1 MRVNVAKHRHYTGH
15 QGAVYTVIK
24 GKGLTIFSSGGDG
37 SVMRWDLE
45 EDRGEKV
52 GQVPGTVFALHHLP
66 ETDYMIAGTME
77 GDLYV
82 LDLIHNKIVNKQKLG
97 ETALFDIRLLPG
109 SELFAVLTGS
119 GTLWMIDFEYNPVGK
134 VELTKSSLRSFA
146 YDALGKA
153 LAIGSSDHKIYVNND
168 PLDDDWKVLD
178 GPTHSVFSV
187 SFDRTG
193 RRLYAGSR
201 DAHLYAFDVD
211 KDFAQ
216 INKVAAH
223 MYTINHIVQS
233 DSEDLIFTASRDKH
247 VKIWNSRSLD
257 LVKVI
262 DYEKLDAHTHSV
274 NKLLLL
280 EPQNLLISASDDRS
294 VMVWQLDFAE

>member
-1 MRVNVAKHRHYTGH
+1 MRVNVSKHRHYSGH
-15 QGAVYTVIK
+15 QGAVYALIK
-24 GKGLTIFSSGGDG
+24 GKGLTVFSSGGDG
-37 SVMRWDLE
+37 AIMRWNLE

-77 GDLYV
+77 GDVIV
-82 LDLIHNKIVNKQKLG
+82 LDLVHNKIVNKQRLD
-97 ETALFDIRLLPG
+97 ETAVFDIRLLPG
-109 SELFAVLTGS
+109 SELFTVLTGS
-119 GTLWMIDFEYNPVGK
+119 GTLWMMDFEYNAVGK
-134 VELTKSSLRSFA
+134 VDLTKASLRGFA
-146 YDALGKA
+146 YDPLGKA
-153 LAIGSSDHKIYVNND
+153 LAIGSSDHKIYVNTD
-168 PLDDDWKVLD
+168 PVLDDWKVLD

-187 SFDRTG
+187 AFDHTG

-211 KDFAQ
+211 KDHEQ
-216 INKVAAH
+216 INKVNAH
-223 MYTINHIVQS
+223 MYTINHIVPS
-233 DSEDLIFTASRDKH
+233 DSKDLIFTASRDKH
-247 VKIWNSRSLD
+247 IKIWNSRSLD

-274 NKLLLL
+274 NKLLLI

-294 VMVWQLDFAE
+294 VMVWQLDFPE

>member
-1 MRVNVAKHRHYTGH
+1 MRVNVSKHRQYKGH
-15 QGAVYTVIK
+15 QGAVFSLIK
-24 GKGLTIFSSGGDG
+24 GKDQTFFTAGGDG

-45 EDRGEKV
+45 EDRGEKK
-52 GQVPGTVFALHHLP
+52 GHVPGTVFALHYLP

-77 GDLYV
+77 GDVFV
-82 LDLIHNKIVNKQKLG
+82 LDLVHNKIVNKKRLD
-97 ETALFDIRLLPG
+97 ETAVFDIRLLPG

-119 GTLWMIDFEYNPVGK
+119 GTLWMLDFEYNAVGK
-134 VELTKSSLRSFA
+134 VDLTKASLRGLA
-146 YDALGKA
+146 YDPLGKA
-153 LAIGSSDHKIYVNND
+153 LAIGSSDHKIYVNTD
-168 PLDDDWKVLD
+168 PVLDDWKVLD

-187 SFDRTG
+187 AFDHTG

-211 KDFAQ
+211 NDYEQ
-216 INKVAAH
+216 INKVNAH
-223 MYTINHIVQS
+223 MYTINHIVAS
-233 DSEDLIFTASRDKH
+233 DSKDLIFTASRDKH
-247 VKIWNSRSLD
+247 IKIWNSRSLD

-294 VMVWQLDFAE
+294 VMVWQLDFPE